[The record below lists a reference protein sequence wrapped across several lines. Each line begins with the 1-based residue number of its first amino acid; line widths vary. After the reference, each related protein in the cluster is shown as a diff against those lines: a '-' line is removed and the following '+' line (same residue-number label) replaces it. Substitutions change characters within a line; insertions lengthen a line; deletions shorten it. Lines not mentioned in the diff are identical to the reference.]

1 MLEFLKRRWWQAHYT
16 EYVPSVPI
24 AKQHVWD
31 CNFQQYLV
39 TPLRSFEVC
48 REAQISKIMRLHN
61 RPPKLTLR
69 QHWWETCTIPHHS
82 AMCAIRCGDVYFYVH
97 DLGWQSFAIQQSLT
111 HSGRIELQPENRS
124 RFEFLCAFEYLGFLR
139 WRTFRHHSHVAMHGA
154 YWWICAYVYVSCLLT
169 VSFFLSAFV
178 LCEWRY
184 VLCFSFTLQHIFSF
198 YNTYH
203 IFLSFVHMTSQCR
216 YTPYMCT
223 YCCMSVA
230 AHHAMSVGKL
240 PFL

>member
-97 DLGWQSFAIQQSLT
+97 DLGWTAARKPEQVWVSLCLWVFGVSPMADVPSPLT
-111 HSGRIELQPENRS
+111 CRNAWCVLMD
-124 RFEFLCAFEYLGFLR
+124 LCL
-139 WRTFRHHSHVAMHGA
+139 
-154 YWWICAYVYVSCLLT
+154 CLC
-169 VSFFLSAFV
+169 VMF
-178 LCEWRY
+178 
-184 VLCFSFTLQHIFSF
+184 
-198 YNTYH
+198 
-203 IFLSFVHMTSQCR
+203 
-216 YTPYMCT
+216 T
-223 YCCMSVA
+223 YCIIFFVSLCVMWVTVCV
-230 AHHAMSVGKL
+230 M
-240 PFL
+240 F

>member
-1 MLEFLKRRWWQAHYT
+1 MLEFLTRRWWQAHYT
-16 EYVPSVPI
+16 FEYVPSVPI

-69 QHWWETCTIPHHS
+69 QHWWDTCTIPHHS

-169 VSFFLSAFV
+169 V
-178 LCEWRY
+178 
-184 VLCFSFTLQHIFSF
+184 
-198 YNTYH
+198 
-203 IFLSFVHMTSQCR
+203 
-216 YTPYMCT
+216 
-223 YCCMSVA
+223 
-230 AHHAMSVGKL
+230 
-240 PFL
+240 